1 MIESPWML
9 LAISALAAVT
19 ILFALWLLGLAR
31 NNFSYVDIGWSAN
44 FAVLAVLYASL
55 APGYAATQVAD
66 RRDVLSAG
74 GRACAS
80 ALAGPRHS
88 LYIDLSRIIRLE
100 SATGPISDGERCQRD
115 GLRRRQ
121 EFLGFFLMRSAQE
134 RAGPRQRN

>member
-19 ILFALWLLGLAR
+19 ILFALWLLGRAR

-66 RRDVLSAG
+66 RRDVLPAW
-74 GRACAS
+74 GRVV
-80 ALAGPRHS
+80 L
-88 LYIDLSRIIRLE
+88 
-100 SATGPISDGERCQRD
+100 
-115 GLRRRQ
+115 LR
-121 EFLGFFLMRSAQE
+121 
-134 RAGPRQRN
+134 